1 MTRLASILGVATVA
15 TLVLLS
21 GCEEAVKTDYTKELD
36 GTWTITGL
44 MTTIRNPA
52 LPQDPTLPMTIE
64 VPTDVTVVIEDGDG
78 LNTGTFTLTVAQTIL
93 PAPAP
98 PAETTGTGTVTAE
111 SSSVLK
117 VTLTNIMGPEVPD
130 AVTALKD
137 VEQSFGYN
145 LMGDSL
151 KVSSAV
157 LAALTITASPTEE
170 LELTKEPASAATR

>member
-21 GCEEAVKTDYTKELD
+21 GCEAAVKTDYTAKLD
-36 GTWTITGL
+36 GTWTKTGL
-44 MTTIRNPA
+44 MITAPNPDMTQGAPPTI
-52 LPQDPTLPMTIE
+52 QI
-64 VPTDVTVVIEDGDG
+64 PTDVTVVIVDGSG
-78 LNTGTFTLTVAQTIL
+78 VVNTGTFELTVSQTVAL
-93 PAPAP
+93 PPAPK
-98 PAETTGTGTVTAE
+98 EVSTGTGTVTAE

-117 VTLTNIMGPEVPD
+117 VTLTDIMGPADPD
-130 AVTALKD
+130 TVTALKD

-157 LAALTITASPTEE
+157 LAALRITASATEE
-170 LELTKEPASAATR
+170 LELTKQMASTSSR